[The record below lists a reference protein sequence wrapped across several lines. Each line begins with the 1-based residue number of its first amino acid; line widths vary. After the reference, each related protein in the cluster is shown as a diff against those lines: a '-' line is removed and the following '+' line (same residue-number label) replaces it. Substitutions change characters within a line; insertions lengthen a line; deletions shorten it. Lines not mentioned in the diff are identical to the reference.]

1 MTKNKDD
8 NVNKLNSEI
17 KNLKDTGISIIEER
31 DKIKK
36 ELDNK
41 IYELNNIKEQF
52 SDKLKQYD
60 KNNLIKIQ
68 SYENILN
75 ELKKTNEEIY

>member
-60 KNNLIKIQ
+60 NLIKIQ